1 MKFGNIVFSREI
13 VKKRTK
19 VVRVAGQSRR
29 QSSPYSFG
37 SVPKPPAERRT
48 TVPRSGAWRDAD
60 HRCLGQLAVDALPK
74 HDAQVLAPLPIPDTK
89 LSRSPSQPAHPPRL
103 ASPGI
108 SWHLLASPGIS
119 WHLLASPGHLHDSL
133 APPRLT
139 HGLPAARSAID
150 CGWFAPP

>member
-1 MKFGNIVFSREI
+1 MKFGNIVFSRDRKE
-13 VKKRTK
+13 KNKGRE
-19 VVRVAGQSRR
+19 SRGSVSTTR
-29 QSSPYSFG
+29 SSPYSFG

-108 SWHLLASPGIS
+108 SCHLLASPGIS

-150 CGWFAPP
+150 CGWLAPP